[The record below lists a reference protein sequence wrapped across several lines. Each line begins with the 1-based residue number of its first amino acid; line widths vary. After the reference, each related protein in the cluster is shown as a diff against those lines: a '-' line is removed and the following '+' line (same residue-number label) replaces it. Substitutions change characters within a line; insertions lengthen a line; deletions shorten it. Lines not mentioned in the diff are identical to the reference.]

1 MKKLSFIVMAGLLVL
16 GLTQCKKNEPTNT
29 NNADNGNRV
38 SITLKL
44 ENGGG
49 QRVHPEEENGI
60 ANVVYDNGDVVL
72 VGSAGKYMGSLTYNG
87 TLFTGSINDA
97 ATVGE
102 PLQFIFL
109 GGQSISGLT
118 ENASTEY
125 TFNIGDQSIDLAVI
139 SCAPS
144 NEDFSATNLSY
155 TAYLRNKCALVKFS
169 LGETGTDAAI
179 SLTGVKTEATIN
191 FDGTVTNGTA
201 TGNIVTYG
209 TGATRYAVVLSDQE
223 AVTGG
228 NISAEG
234 YEGTF
239 NIPTAAYTNA
249 FLTNATITL
258 TAPAPTLAQ
267 TMTTAGMAVKVKY
280 NYNSEENYCQFLS
293 NGDGTYTFQSG
304 DGYAG
309 GDDDRAKALVVEDG
323 KLVFKQNFHETIDNM
338 WEWFGFSVTFNTS
351 NNTYSEWRGEIVA
364 ENELIYP
371 SFISVEV
378 NGTTIDVTHE

>member
-1 MKKLSFIVMAGLLVL
+1 M
-16 GLTQCKKNEPTNT
+16 
-29 NNADNGNRV
+29 
-38 SITLKL
+38 
-44 ENGGG
+44 
-49 QRVHPEEENGI
+49 
-60 ANVVYDNGDVVL
+60 
-72 VGSAGKYMGSLTYNG
+72 
-87 TLFTGSINDA
+87 
-97 ATVGE
+97 
-102 PLQFIFL
+102 
-109 GGQSISGLT
+109 
-118 ENASTEY
+118 
-125 TFNIGDQSIDLAVI
+125 
-139 SCAPS
+139 
-144 NEDFSATNLSY
+144 
-155 TAYLRNKCALVKFS
+155 
-169 LGETGTDAAI
+169 
-179 SLTGVKTEATIN
+179 
-191 FDGTVTNGTA
+191 
-201 TGNIVTYG
+201 TYG